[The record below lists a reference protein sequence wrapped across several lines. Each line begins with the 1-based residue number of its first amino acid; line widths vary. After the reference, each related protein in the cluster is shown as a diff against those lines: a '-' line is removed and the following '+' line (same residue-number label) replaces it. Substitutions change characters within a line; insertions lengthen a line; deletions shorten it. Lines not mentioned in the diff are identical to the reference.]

1 MIRSHHESAG
11 RARMSTDARYLAFDL
26 GAESG
31 RAVLGRFDG
40 ERVTLEE
47 VHRFPNTPVKLPD
60 GLHWDVLRIFAEM
73 KDGLAKAAGLVG
85 GAGLHGIGVDTWGV
99 DFGLLD
105 RDGALVG
112 NPYHYRDERTEG
124 MLEEA
129 FRRVPREKVYRTTG
143 IQFLRLNTV
152 YQLLAME
159 SSPLLEAGET
169 FLMIP
174 DLLNYWLTGEKTCE
188 YTNATSTQLYDIES
202 DGWATE
208 MMGDLGIPTRL
219 FPGIVAPATDLGPL
233 LPEVAKETGFEDAEI
248 PVIAVASHDTAS
260 AVAAVPAEV
269 ESFAYISSG
278 TWSLVGVETPRAVT
292 TPEAMRANF
301 TNEGGFGG
309 RKRLLKNVMGL
320 WLLQECRREWTREGD
335 EYPYEELVRLAE
347 EAPAFGALVDPDHP
361 SFMAPGDML
370 GRVRSFCEETGQE
383 PPQGPGEVSRCIFDS
398 LALRYRQVIEEAEG
412 LTGRPVEAVHVVGG
426 GSRNALLCQLTADAT
441 RRPVLAGPVEAT
453 AMGNVM
459 VQALTR
465 GQVGSLEEIRAVV
478 RSSVEVERHEPRG
491 DAEQWNEVARRFS
504 TLLDAAAVPG
514 GPEGG

>member
-1 MIRSHHESAG
+1 MSAV
-11 RARMSTDARYLAFDL
+11 YLAFDL

-31 RAVLGRFDG
+31 RALLGRFDG

-47 VHRFPNTPVKLPD
+47 VHRFPNAPVKLPD
-60 GLHWDVLRIFAEM
+60 GLHWDVLRIFAEI
-73 KDGLAKAAGLVG
+73 KEGLAKAASFASE
-85 GAGLHGIGVDTWGV
+85 AGLHGIGVDTWAV

-112 NPYHYRDERTEG
+112 NPYHHRDERTEG

-129 FRRVPREKVYRTTG
+129 FRRLPREEMYRTTG
-143 IQFLRLNTV
+143 IQFLRINTV

-159 SSPLLEAGET
+159 DSPLLGVGET
-169 FLMIP
+169 LLMIP
-174 DLLNYWLTGEKTCE
+174 DLLNYWLTGEKACE
-188 YTNATSTQLYDIES
+188 YTNATSTQLYDIER

-208 MMGDLGIPTRL
+208 MMGDLGIPARL
-219 FPGIVAPATDLGPL
+219 FPRIIPPATELGPL
-233 LPEVAKETGFEDAEI
+233 RPEVAREAGLEGMEV

-260 AVAAVPAEV
+260 AVVAVPAET

-278 TWSLVGVETPRAVT
+278 TWSLVGIETPRAVT
-292 TPEAMRANF
+292 TPEAMAANF
-301 TNEGGFGG
+301 TNEGGVGG

-320 WLLQECRREWTREGD
+320 WLLQECRREWARDGE
-335 EYPYEELVRLAE
+335 EYTYEELVRLAE
-347 EAPAFGALVDPDHP
+347 EVPAFDSLVDPDHP
-361 SFMAPGDML
+361 SFMTPGGML
-370 GRVRSFCEETGQE
+370 GCIRSFCEETGQE
-383 PPQGPGEVSRCIFDS
+383 PPRGPGEISRCIFDS
-398 LALRYRQVIEEAEG
+398 LALKYRHVIEQAEG
-412 LTGRPVEAVHVVGG
+412 LSGRPVEAVHVVGG

-441 RRPVLAGPVEAT
+441 RLPVLAGPVEAT

-459 VQALTR
+459 VQALAC

-491 DAEQWNEVARRFS
+491 DAGRWNDVAERFS
-504 TLLDAAAVPG
+504 ELLDTAAVPS